1 MFMAR
6 PADVVITDMV
16 MDNGEGMETVMALRD
31 ARPAPKVLVISGNPL
46 YVEQSL
52 KLGADGALLKPFTLT
67 LMLDTLAAL

>member
-46 YVEQSL
+46 
-52 KLGADGALLKPFTLT
+52 
-67 LMLDTLAAL
+67 